1 MPLLAFMVPPPS
13 QLLSGRVAVVTGS
26 SRGVGR
32 AIALELAAAGAD
44 VVVHAGHDAASAE
57 QTAHAVRDLGQGA
70 EAIVADL
77 ADERAQDGL
86 LQQAWDW
93 QDRVDIWVNNAG
105 VDILTGCARE
115 GTFEQKLDA
124 LWKVDVR
131 ATIRLARAVGR
142 RMAEQGGDA
151 ILNIGWDGAER
162 GMAGDTAELFAA
174 AKGAVM
180 AFTRSLAQ
188 SLAPAVRVNCLAL
201 GWIKTGW
208 GELASE
214 QWQER
219 ARRES
224 LALRWGTPEDVARA
238 ARFLVSPDSAFVS
251 GQVVHL
257 NGGFRTG
264 CEAES

>member
-1 MPLLAFMVPPPS
+1 MIPPS
-13 QLLSGRVAVVTGS
+13 SQSLSGRIAVVTGS
-26 SRGVGR
+26 SRGIGR

-44 VVVHAGHDAASAE
+44 VVVHAGHDGPLALK
-57 QTAHAVRDLGQGA
+57 TAQAVRDLGR
-70 EAIVADL
+70 EVETIVGDL
-77 ADERAQDGL
+77 GDNRTQDSL
-86 LQQAWDW
+86 LQQAWGW

-105 VDILTGCARE
+105 VDILTGAVRE
-115 GTFEQKLDA
+115 ETFEQKLNA
-124 LWKVDVR
+124 LWKVDVC
-131 ATIRLARAVGR
+131 ATIRLARAVGQK
-142 RMAEQGGDA
+142 MVEQGGGA

-174 AKGAVM
+174 SKGAVM

-208 GELASE
+208 GEQASE

-224 LALRWGTPEDVARA
+224 LAQRWGTPEDVARA
-238 ARFLVSPDSAFVS
+238 ARFLLSPDSAFIS
-251 GQVVHL
+251 GQIVHL

-264 CEAES
+264 YEAES